1 MNFIQISEI
10 KNVKSASADTF
21 VINVTGHR
29 PDKLNHVWS
38 TFSDKNKYILDAF
51 KYFLWKTIEC
61 KAKKGI
67 KHFKLI
73 SGMAL
78 GIDSIFVRASKACQ
92 KYYATKGIKVEIIG
106 AIPCLRQYAYW
117 RPTSRAEYKK
127 LLKYCDS
134 GKLINLKYSAKGMQL
149 RNVWMVEQAD
159 MTVCYWNGTDGGTK
173 NCLASASYKG
183 NPIVNVYNI
192 AQGYKEKETK

>member
-1 MNFIQISEI
+1 MNFINISEI
-10 KNVKSASADTF
+10 QNVTSVSKDTF
-21 VINVTGHR
+21 VINATGHR
-29 PDKLNHVWS
+29 PDKLNNVWS
-38 TFSDKNKYILDAF
+38 AFSDKNDYILKAF

-61 KAKKGI
+61 KVKQGI
-67 KHFKLI
+67 KRFKLI

-78 GIDSIFVRASKACQ
+78 GIDSIFVRACKACQ

-117 RPTSRAEYKK
+117 RPTSKAEYKK
-127 LLKYCDS
+127 LLNYCDS

-159 MTVCYWNGTDGGTK
+159 LTVTYFDGTDGGTK
-173 NCLASASYKG
+173 NCLHSAVNKG
-183 NPIVNVYNI
+183 NPIVNVYDI
-192 AQGYKEKETK
+192 AQKYKAEIK